1 MVSPVCNI
9 KLVSE
14 QFCRSAA
21 VESKVR
27 QLVGKLEITQQ
38 LERVHPFVKGF
49 DKTYHTINSQEH
61 GEVVLGNVPA
71 MIANRTEEE
80 AKALAPD
87 EWQAIY
93 TTTYYIGLEIKR
105 LENGVS

>member
-1 MVSPVCNI
+1 M
-9 KLVSE
+9 
-14 QFCRSAA
+14 A
-21 VESKVR
+21 
-27 QLVGKLEITQQ
+27 KLEITQQ

-71 MIANRTEEE
+71 AIANRTEEE
-80 AKALAPD
+80 AKTLAPD

-105 LENGVS
+105 LENGASYCGSI